1 MIQVYDIQSN
11 SFRNIS
17 QIKNNGLAYFS
28 RESISVIKKY
38 YIICGNYCIDNF
50 FQSVFLIDVQ
60 NYDVIIPEAILIL
73 LNSHFVQEIEKYN
86 VCNEQPVNLS
96 FSFFYFNGQI
106 EEHERKEIDP
116 LTLVCEFIIKN
127 KKLLTPFIAKGK
139 SLVFPVNISELY
151 SFSNNIYSLIQFDYM
166 SKDYEIQFKYT
177 IDALINGYHMNF
189 SLFEIKKYAYNIC
202 QLALEKLEENYA

>member
-1 MIQVYDIQSN
+1 M
-11 SFRNIS
+11 
-17 QIKNNGLAYFS
+17 
-28 RESISVIKKY
+28 IKKY

-96 FSFFYFNGQI
+96 FSFFYLNGQI

>member
-28 RESISVIKKY
+28 HESISVIKKY

-96 FSFFYFNGQI
+96 FSFFYLNGQI
-106 EEHERKEIDP
+106 EEHERKKIDP

-127 KKLLTPFIAKGK
+127 KKLLTPFIAQGK